1 VHRNN
6 LLKILKNED
15 CEYLFRISLIS
26 YYFNQYAYM
35 YFYFDLIKIII
46 SSAYYYNLEK
56 HIKTRKILIT
66 VEYTSLYIY
75 IRNIQ
80 IK

>member
-1 VHRNN
+1 M
-6 LLKILKNED
+6 KIANTYSEA
-15 CEYLFRISLIS
+15 LIS

-75 IRNIQ
+75 IQKLLTYRNIQ